1 MTAGRRR
8 AALLAGGAALAT
20 ACVLHGTDSGV
31 CDFKMDPKYTDPASG
46 WTKQDT
52 MAYRH
57 YHIPRCQRYVKYPAP
72 ASRTA
77 TPPRRRRV
85 SRCEF
90 SVRRVE
96 RAWS

>member
-57 YHIPRCQRYVKYPAP
+57 YHIPRCQRYVKYFRP
-72 ASRTA
+72 SGT
-77 TPPRRRRV
+77 RRDEA
-85 SRCEF
+85 CLG
-90 SVRRVE
+90 
-96 RAWS
+96 